1 MERLRLAP
9 GPPLSR
15 FVELLWY
22 YRNDPQPHAKERL
35 MPDGCVSIVINL
47 AEDQTRLYDP
57 DDTRKMF
64 TLGGC
69 TLSGPQT
76 KSFAIDTD
84 EQNHVV
90 GISFRPA
97 GAVPFLKLPSTE
109 LCDQHLELGD
119 LWGSFARQL
128 RDRVL
133 EAPTPVTKLRA
144 LELALLQRA
153 GGMFDDHPAVEY
165 AVKTFLRAPQTANIT
180 RIVTETGFSSRRF
193 IELFKHHVGLP
204 PKLFCRVRRFQSVLR
219 RITSGRPVRWTDVAL
234 DCGYF
239 DQAHFIHDFRGFSGI
254 NPSKYLSD
262 HSGFPGHHNHLPIL
276 P

>member
-1 MERLRLAP
+1 MERLLLAP
-9 GPPLSR
+9 GPPLAR
-15 FVELLWY
+15 FVERLWY
-22 YRNDPQPHAKERL
+22 YRNDPTPHAKERL

-47 AEDQTRLYDP
+47 AEDQIRLYDP

-64 TLGGC
+64 TIDGC
-69 TLSGPQT
+69 ALSGPRI

-90 GISFRPA
+90 GICFHPA
-97 GAVPFLKLPSTE
+97 GAVPFLKVPSTE

-119 LWGSFARQL
+119 VWGSFARQL

-133 EAPTPVTKLRA
+133 EAPTPLAKLRA
-144 LELALLQRA
+144 VELALLQRA
-153 GGMFDDHPAVEY
+153 AGMFDDHPTVEY
-165 AVKTFLRAPQTANIT
+165 AVKTFLHAPQTANICK
-180 RIVTETGFSSRRF
+180 IVSETGFSSRRF
-193 IELFKHHVGLP
+193 IELFKHHVGLT
-204 PKLFCRVRRFQSVLR
+204 PKLFCRVRRFQCVLR
-219 RITSGRPVRWTDVAL
+219 RITSGRPVRWADVAV

-239 DQAHFIHDFRGFSGI
+239 DQPHFIHDFRSFSGI

>member
-1 MERLRLAP
+1 MERLLLAP

-64 TLGGC
+64 TLDGC

-76 KSFAIDTD
+76 RSFAIDTD

-119 LWGSFARQL
+119 LWGSFARHL

-133 EAPTPVTKLRA
+133 EAPTPLGKLRA

-153 GGMFDDHPAVEY
+153 AGMFDDHPTVEY
-165 AVKTFLRAPQTANIT
+165 AVKTFLHAPQTANIT
-180 RIVTETGFSSRRF
+180 KVVSETGFSSRRF
-193 IELFKHHVGLP
+193 IELFKYHVGLT

-239 DQAHFIHDFRGFSGI
+239 DQAHFIHDFRAFSGI

>member
-1 MERLRLAP
+1 MERLLLAP

-15 FVELLWY
+15 FVEKLWY

-35 MPDGCVSIVINL
+35 MPDGCVSVVINL
-47 AEDQTRLYDP
+47 AEDQIRLYDP
-57 DDTRKMF
+57 DDTRKMS
-64 TLGGC
+64 TIDGC
-69 TLSGPQT
+69 ALSGPRT

-97 GAVPFLKLPSTE
+97 GAVPFLKVPSTE
-109 LCDQHLELGD
+109 LCDQHLELAD
-119 LWGSFARQL
+119 LWGRFARQL

-133 EAPTPVTKLRA
+133 ESPTPLAKLRA
-144 LELALLQRA
+144 VELALFQRA
-153 GGMFDDHPAVEY
+153 AGMFDDHPTVEY

-180 RIVTETGFSSRRF
+180 KIVSETGFSSRRF
-193 IELFKHHVGLP
+193 IELFKHHVGLT

-219 RITSGRPVRWTDVAL
+219 RITSGRPVRWADVAL

-239 DQAHFIHDFRGFSGI
+239 DQPHFIHDFRSFSGI

-276 P
+276 Q